1 MCTRSFCFCILTHG
15 DSDSGVEALISVISI
30 NSRIHTLNLTKA
42 GVGTAGVFNKL
53 ESLCGDVA
61 QHNVTSLLAEYV
73 QG

>member
-1 MCTRSFCFCILTHG
+1 
-15 DSDSGVEALISVISI
+15 VEALLSVISI

-61 QHNVTSLLAEYV
+61 QHNLTRLRAEYV